1 MSLDPADINTALMK
15 LILILW
21 IRKLKENLSPREELI
36 KASSITPNRKFL
48 ALAL

>member
-21 IRKLKENLSPREELI
+21 IQKLKENLLPRVELI
-36 KASSITPNRKFL
+36 KASSKTPNRKFL
-48 ALAL
+48 A